1 MTVPMQEMGKL
12 RKELEAEN
20 ASKTGALKEEV
31 EEARKKRQEASSQ
44 ELDADVSNILTKIQY
59 I

>member
-44 ELDADVSNILTKIQY
+44 ELEADVSNILTKI
-59 I
+59 